1 MVMGYISAYHFNM
14 YKEEREKKSEG
25 RGKREARTESN
36 KRERKECVRE
46 RRTIGRKKRRGRQKR
61 REEGSKETGKR
72 VTQKGSKGR
81 KKREGREV
89 S

>member
-36 KRERKECVRE
+36 KRERKECV
-46 RRTIGRKKRRGRQKR
+46 
-61 REEGSKETGKR
+61 
-72 VTQKGSKGR
+72 
-81 KKREGREV
+81 
-89 S
+89 